1 MRTER
6 PATGWFGRGFTL
18 LEVLVGLLVL
28 ALALIALTRTA
39 ALQVDAFGQLRDR
52 TLAGWLAQ
60 DLLVETRL
68 AAGQPAPGT
77 SNGTRRFGPSEWG
90 WEVRVQKTDVA
101 TISRI
106 DVRVFAPAQRDAPL
120 AQLTG
125 FRGQDLVP

>member
-1 MRTER
+1 MRAESLGAVR
-6 PATGWFGRGFTL
+6 SGRGFTL

-39 ALQVDAFGQLRDR
+39 ALQVDAFAQLRDR

-68 AAGQPAPGT
+68 AVARPVPGT
-77 SNGTRRFGPSEWG
+77 SNGTRRFGPAEWR

-101 TISRI
+101 TIFRI
-106 DVRVFAPAQRDAPL
+106 DVRVFASAQRDTPL
-120 AQLTG
+120 AQLSG
-125 FRGQDLVP
+125 FSGLDLVP

>member
-1 MRTER
+1 MRAEQLAAR
-6 PATGWFGRGFTL
+6 RRMRGFTL

-68 AAGQPAPGT
+68 GPLPKPGT
-77 SNGTRRFGPSEWG
+77 SNGTRRFGPAEWG

-101 TISRI
+101 TIFRI

-120 AQLTG
+120 AQFTG
-125 FRGQDLVP
+125 FSGQDLAP

>member
-1 MRTER
+1 MRVER
-6 PATGWFGRGFTL
+6 PTPRRGARGFTL

-68 AAGQPAPGT
+68 GPAPPKPGT

-101 TISRI
+101 TIFRI

-120 AQLTG
+120 AQFTG
-125 FRGQDLVP
+125 FSGQDLVP